1 MSTSDNIIDLFII
14 GGGVNGAGI
23 AADATGRGLTVTL
36 CEQNDLASATSS
48 KSSKLIHGGLRYL
61 EYYEFRLVRE
71 ALKEREVLLKKAPH
85 IVQPLSFIMPHN
97 AQLKPAWLL
106 RLGLFLYDHLGKR
119 RILPASSA
127 LNFTQHSAGQTLKKT
142 FTRGFSYADCWV
154 DDARLVVL
162 NAIQARQLG
171 ATILTRTH
179 VISGTRENDHW
190 VMEVVNANGQ
200 NQVIKAK
207 ALVNAAGPWVESII
221 HQNLQLRSKNHVTLV
236 KGSHIVVPRLYAED
250 YAFILTNTD
259 NRVIFV
265 IPYLGQYSLIGTT
278 DIAFQGD
285 PTTAEI
291 SSEEIDYLL
300 EAVNRYFEQPITRQQ
315 IVWTYAGVRPLHSE
329 NTHNVSAITR
339 DYTLELNQD
348 AGLAPLLSVFGG
360 KITTYRK
367 LAEHALQ
374 DLQKFFPHATASWT
388 KDVPLPGG
396 DIANADFSTFY
407 KLLQQQYPWLP
418 TELAHRYARSYGTL
432 CRQFLNTAQN
442 LLDLGQHFGAGLYE
456 AEVAYL
462 MEHEWAQTAE
472 DILWRRT
479 KLGLMLSPQEVE
491 TLEQRIAT
499 LKLAVN

>member
-1 MSTSDNIIDLFII
+1 MPTSDIIDLFII

-23 AADATGRGLTVTL
+23 AADAAGRGLKVTL

-97 AQLKPAWLL
+97 AQLKPAWML

-119 RILPASSA
+119 KVLPASSA
-127 LNFTQHSAGQTLKKT
+127 INFTQHSAGQILKKT
-142 FTRGFSYADCWV
+142 FNRGFSYADCWV

-162 NAIQARQLG
+162 NALQARQLG
-171 ATILTRTH
+171 ATILTRTR
-179 VISGTRENDHW
+179 VVSGARQKDHW
-190 VMEVVNANGQ
+190 VMEVVNAHGQ
-200 NQVIKAK
+200 SQVIKAK
-207 ALVNAAGPWVESII
+207 VLINAAGPWVESVI
-221 HQNLQLRSKNHVTLV
+221 HQNLKLNSKNHVTLV
-236 KGSHIVVPRLYAED
+236 KGSHIVVPRLYPED
-250 YAFILTNTD
+250 YAFILTNID

-265 IPYLGQYSLIGTT
+265 IPYLGKYSLIGTT

-285 PTTAEI
+285 PAKAEI
-291 SSEEIDYLL
+291 SAEEIDYLL
-300 EAVNRYFEQPITRQQ
+300 TAVNRYFEQSITREQ

-329 NTHNVSAITR
+329 NTSNVSAITR
-339 DYTLELNQD
+339 DYTLELNHD
-348 AGLAPLLSVFGG
+348 AQQAPLLSVFGG

-374 DLQKFFPHATASWT
+374 DLQRFFPHATSSWT
-388 KDVPLPGG
+388 KDAPLPGG
-396 DIANADFSTFY
+396 DLPNADFSSFY
-407 KLLQQQYPWLP
+407 KQLQQQYPWLP
-418 TELAHRYARSYGTL
+418 AELAYRYARSYGTL
-432 CRQFLNTAQN
+432 CQRFLNNAHN
-442 LLDLGQHFGAGLYE
+442 LSDLGQHFGAGLYE

-462 MEHEWAQTAE
+462 MENEWAETVE

-479 KLGLMLSPQEVE
+479 KLGLALSPQEVE
-491 TLEQRIAT
+491 LLNQHITET
-499 LKLAVN
+499 